1 MSDPVDL
8 AKPAID
14 AGLMTNDLE
23 ADADLLAEIGL
34 TYDHLLKIGGG
45 LHQHRYACGN
55 SVIKLNSHRDPL
67 RSAPS
72 GFARL
77 RVATAIDVART
88 VTTADGVEI
97 VAMPL
102 GDDGVAGIEITLRTD
117 QLTETARLLQEL
129 GGEPDGDRYRI
140 GESHIAIER
149 GPHPSP
155 PGPLKAAGFRYI
167 TVQVRDVEAAHRHLC
182 SVGFTEG
189 RPPMRLGDTAYI
201 SFITDLGGNWIELS
215 QRASLTGPLP
225 DVPIHRSR

>member
-1 MSDPVDL
+1 MTDPVDL

-23 ADADLLAEIGL
+23 PNADLLAELGL
-34 TYDHLLKIGGG
+34 TYDHLLKIGDGV
-45 LHQHRYACGN
+45 HQHRYVCGN
-55 SVIKLNSHRDPL
+55 SVIKLNSHRRAL
-67 RSAPS
+67 RTAPS

-77 RVATAIDVART
+77 RVGTAIDAAQT

-97 VAMPL
+97 VAMPV
-102 GDDGVAGIEITLRTD
+102 GDDGVAGIEVTLRTD
-117 QLTETARLLQEL
+117 QPTETGRLLQEL

-140 GESHIAIER
+140 GESHIALEH
-149 GPHPSP
+149 GPHAGP
-155 PGPLKAAGFRYI
+155 PGPLKATGFRYI

-189 RPPMRLGDTAYI
+189 RAPVRLGDTACI

-225 DVPIHRSR
+225 DVPNYRSS